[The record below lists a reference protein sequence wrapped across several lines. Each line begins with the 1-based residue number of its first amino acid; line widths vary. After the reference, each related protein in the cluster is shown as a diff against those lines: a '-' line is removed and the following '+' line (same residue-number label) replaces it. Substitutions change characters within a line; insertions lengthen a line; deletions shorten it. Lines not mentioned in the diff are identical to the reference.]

1 MSNQKTPFTQK
12 KESQP
17 SILKEEA
24 PQKKSWT
31 QILIFVLLI
40 YTSMSFMHGCFSI
53 LDLKAQENEVMAQT
67 IKAEQKQ
74 KELENEVS
82 YLQTE
87 EAIEKAAR
95 NDLHMVKPGEILLVQ
110 RDKEAAEKKA
120 AEEAAKAAEEAK
132 GGNVLAVGNT
142 ESASQTDTTASA
154 TTQAQ
159 GENSQATTA
168 DTTQS
173 AETAASEQAATTQT
187 EQATTTE
194 SAAG

>member
-1 MSNQKTPFTQK
+1 MSNKKTPFTQK

-87 EAIEKAAR
+87 EA
-95 NDLHMVKPGEILLVQ
+95 
-110 RDKEAAEKKA
+110 
-120 AEEAAKAAEEAK
+120 K